1 MSGLAAKAAVGWLPE
16 TRASVHDIFK
26 HYLALHPNMAAS
38 AIGKLVEWCENGGK
52 RRTRDMIA

>member
-38 AIGKLVEWCENGGK
+38 AIGKLVEW
-52 RRTRDMIA
+52 